1 MHSSSVLARHRVD
14 GIGGGHGFSPSV
26 LLSRHISD
34 PRGVSASENRPWAD
48 IERIKLYL
56 IIYSFVSL
64 HSLWTLHATQHPD
77 SGLQPTC
84 VHPGGPGERAE
95 ARTPRG
101 RRPIP
106 LDLHASGHGTAPRPS
121 LCQTPDR
128 LLEPRALPPLA
139 TSGSHPN
146 ILICPG
152 SVLSIRRRSTSIWC
166 VTLFRFH
173 KLVDRSV
180 LELWNSKVMSIRKS
194 MNCFYSK
201 DYI

>member
-1 MHSSSVLARHRVD
+1 MSVIDLAGTFISGICVVSQYPGLSAPDASDMHSSSVLARHRVD
-14 GIGGGHGFSPSV
+14 GIGGGHGCSPSA

-56 IIYSFVSL
+56 IFYSFVSL

-77 SGLQPTC
+77 PGLQPAC

-139 TSGSHPN
+139 TSGSHHKHLL
-146 ILICPG
+146 LICH
-152 SVLSIRRRSTSIWC
+152 L
-166 VTLFRFH
+166 
-173 KLVDRSV
+173 KQ
-180 LELWNSKVMSIRKS
+180 
-194 MNCFYSK
+194 NCYS
-201 DYI
+201 YLPWVSPVHPS